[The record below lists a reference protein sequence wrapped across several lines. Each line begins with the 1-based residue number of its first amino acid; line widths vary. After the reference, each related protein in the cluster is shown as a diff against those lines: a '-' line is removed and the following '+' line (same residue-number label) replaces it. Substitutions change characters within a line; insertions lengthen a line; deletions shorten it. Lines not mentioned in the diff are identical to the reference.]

1 MGMSKCWLAP
11 LDRTYNWLPSMEEY
25 SGVENLEAME
35 EAINYQRYLSGLII
49 ELASAVGSGGSL
61 LDFGAGVGTY
71 ARQARVVGYS
81 VLCVEIDVGLR
92 LRLAKQGFD
101 TVSELAEVPNE
112 SQRAVY
118 SFYVL
123 EHIEDDQAVLHHL
136 FRVTA
141 PGGRLLLYV
150 PAFPVLFSS
159 MDRRVGHKRRYH
171 RRELLNRTETAGFA
185 VDRCVYADSLGFF
198 AALIYARL
206 VWHSSGILSP
216 LLCGG
221 TTGLC
226 FPSAGH
232 LTHGCTRHSVRTLS

>member
-1 MGMSKCWLAP
+1 M
-11 LDRTYNWLPSMEEY
+11 
-25 SGVENLEAME
+25 
-35 EAINYQRYLSGLII
+35 
-49 ELASAVGSGGSL
+49 
-61 LDFGAGVGTY
+61 
-71 ARQARVVGYS
+71 
-81 VLCVEIDVGLR
+81 
-92 LRLAKQGFD
+92 
-101 TVSELAEVPNE
+101 
-112 SQRAVY
+112 
-118 SFYVL
+118 
-123 EHIEDDQAVLHHL
+123 LHHL

-216 LLCGG
+216 AAVRRYDRLV
-221 TTGLC
+221 
-226 FPSAGH
+226 FPISRALDTWLHSSFGKNIV
-232 LTHGCTRHSVRTLS
+232 LTARRLDTD

>member
-1 MGMSKCWLAP
+1 MGLTEVRAGGSTLACSGRKGSIAARSGCRP
-11 LDRTYNWLPSMEEY
+11 AEIWWARVKYGRVASESWIANGYVEMLVGSVGSDLYWLPSMEEY

-71 ARQARVVGYS
+71 ARQARAVGYS

-118 SFYVL
+118 SF
-123 EHIEDDQAVLHHL
+123 
-136 FRVTA
+136 
-141 PGGRLLLYV
+141 
-150 PAFPVLFSS
+150 
-159 MDRRVGHKRRYH
+159 
-171 RRELLNRTETAGFA
+171 
-185 VDRCVYADSLGFF
+185 
-198 AALIYARL
+198 
-206 VWHSSGILSP
+206 
-216 LLCGG
+216 
-221 TTGLC
+221 
-226 FPSAGH
+226 
-232 LTHGCTRHSVRTLS
+232 